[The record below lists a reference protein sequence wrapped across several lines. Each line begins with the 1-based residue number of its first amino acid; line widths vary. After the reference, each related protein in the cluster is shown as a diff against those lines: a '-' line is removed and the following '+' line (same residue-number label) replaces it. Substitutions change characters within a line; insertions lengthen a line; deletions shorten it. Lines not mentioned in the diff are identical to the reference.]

1 MWDAGAIRPRCW
13 PRCMWD
19 RPLRGDE
26 MWAANVRSGS
36 TRAGCDLRERSVSPP
51 RLRESAYWCC
61 RELAV
66 PAISSHTIDQEIG
79 TRMTGFKY
87 SRHRPTPTRVRTL
100 SKAVTRGHV
109 VLIDV

>member
-1 MWDAGAIRPRCW
+1 VLNARNALDSGRTVE
-13 PRCMWD
+13 
-19 RPLRGDE
+19 RGGGQD
-26 MWAANVRSGS
+26 S
-36 TRAGCDLRERSVSPP
+36 
-51 RLRESAYWCC
+51 
-61 RELAV
+61 
-66 PAISSHTIDQEIG
+66 AISSHKIDQEIG